1 MIQLIKLSD
10 YDTISTIN
18 NEITSQG
25 DNNGKVMVRVVMHK
39 TIMLIV
45 SKYKVINNMIQ
56 LLKRTQEI
64 HFAIYLSITR
74 VLLFLDG
81 TKRAIWI
88 IKKGKYV
95 FKNFPKTT
103 K

>member
-74 VLLFLDG
+74 VLWLSMGQRGLYG
-81 TKRAIWI
+81 
-88 IKKGKYV
+88 
-95 FKNFPKTT
+95 
-103 K
+103 